1 MQSMVYRKEPEVL
14 PKLSNATEQFIFFCG
29 ACWEAKSWDEPAI
42 QRTLR
47 LILRL
52 LGHGGPQITALFQLY
67 QANLSVMCD
76 GGVQFFYYSRSTS

>member
-1 MQSMVYRKEPEVL
+1 M
-14 PKLSNATEQFIFFCG
+14 
-29 ACWEAKSWDEPAI
+29 DEPAI

-76 GGVQFFYYSRSTS
+76 GGVQFFYYSRSKS